1 MSDANEPRWVH
12 TCSRCGVTEPTDRC
26 EEECPVCQVA
36 MAADKLQPSPDADEL
51 ARKQRVVGA
60 LGVVAAC
67 EAVDDAL
74 RSRRRQRAL
83 DSFTTRE
90 DR

>member
-1 MSDANEPRWVH
+1 MTLGLIAAL
-12 TCSRCGVTEPTDRC
+12 GA
-26 EEECPVCQVA
+26 VA
-36 MAADKLQPSPDADEL
+36 IG
-51 ARKQRVVGA
+51 GA
-60 LGVVAAC
+60 LGLVAAC

-83 DSFTTRE
+83 DSFTIRE

>member
-1 MSDANEPRWVH
+1 MSIGLIA
-12 TCSRCGVTEPTDRC
+12 
-26 EEECPVCQVA
+26 
-36 MAADKLQPSPDADEL
+36 L
-51 ARKQRVVGA
+51 VGAIAIGAA
-60 LGVVAAC
+60 LGVVRAC

-90 DR
+90 DT

>member
-1 MSDANEPRWVH
+1 MSIAIIALV
-12 TCSRCGVTEPTDRC
+12 GA
-26 EEECPVCQVA
+26 VA
-36 MAADKLQPSPDADEL
+36 IG
-51 ARKQRVVGA
+51 GA

-67 EAVDDAL
+67 EAVDDAR

-90 DR
+90 DT

>member
-1 MSDANEPRWVH
+1 MSL
-12 TCSRCGVTEPTDRC
+12 GVIAALGA
-26 EEECPVCQVA
+26 VA
-36 MAADKLQPSPDADEL
+36 IG
-51 ARKQRVVGA
+51 GA
-60 LGVVAAC
+60 LGVVAAF
-67 EAVDDAL
+67 EALDDAL

>member
-1 MSDANEPRWVH
+1 MSLGLIALV
-12 TCSRCGVTEPTDRC
+12 GA
-26 EEECPVCQVA
+26 VA
-36 MAADKLQPSPDADEL
+36 IG
-51 ARKQRVVGA
+51 GA
-60 LGVVAAC
+60 LGFVAAC

>member
-1 MSDANEPRWVH
+1 MTLGLIALV
-12 TCSRCGVTEPTDRC
+12 GA
-26 EEECPVCQVA
+26 VA
-36 MAADKLQPSPDADEL
+36 IG
-51 ARKQRVVGA
+51 GA
-60 LGVVAAC
+60 LGLVAAF

-83 DSFTTRE
+83 DSFSVRE

>member
-1 MSDANEPRWVH
+1 MTIGLIAVL
-12 TCSRCGVTEPTDRC
+12 G
-26 EEECPVCQVA
+26 A
-36 MAADKLQPSPDADEL
+36 IAIG
-51 ARKQRVVGA
+51 GA

>member
-1 MSDANEPRWVH
+1 MSLGLIAAI
-12 TCSRCGVTEPTDRC
+12 GA
-26 EEECPVCQVA
+26 VA
-36 MAADKLQPSPDADEL
+36 IG
-51 ARKQRVVGA
+51 GA
-60 LGVVAAC
+60 LGVVAAF

-83 DSFTTRE
+83 DSFTARE

>member
-1 MSDANEPRWVH
+1 MSL
-12 TCSRCGVTEPTDRC
+12 GVIAL
-26 EEECPVCQVA
+26 VGA
-36 MAADKLQPSPDADEL
+36 
-51 ARKQRVVGA
+51 VVIGAA

-74 RSRRRQRAL
+74 RNRRRQRAL

-90 DR
+90 DTWAKHSKSNAPDATPLAR

>member
-1 MSDANEPRWVH
+1 MTLGLIALV
-12 TCSRCGVTEPTDRC
+12 GA
-26 EEECPVCQVA
+26 VA
-36 MAADKLQPSPDADEL
+36 IGA
-51 ARKQRVVGA
+51 A
-60 LGVVAAC
+60 LGVVAAF

-83 DSFTTRE
+83 DSFTARE